1 VGSRGEAHDFLGQGL
16 RLAGLKAA
24 VMIVQSGLPFWILVF
39 SFSVGHRLRFLG
51 VLLYDMTGI

>member
-1 VGSRGEAHDFLGQGL
+1 MGSRGEAHDFLGQGL

-39 SFSVGHRLRFLG
+39 SFSVGHRLRFFG
-51 VLLYDMTGI
+51 CIIV